1 MKRQRQQQR
10 PKERQPQYLVPE
22 HDPNDMSLDVPRDWT
37 PEQAAAVFEILD
49 HLQVRIWGRY
59 GPWIQQVLWEKQM
72 TSKPLGAAEID
83 QDDVPF

>member
-1 MKRQRQQQR
+1 MKRRDRQQ
-10 PKERQPQYLVPE
+10 PKIPQYLVPG
-22 HDPNDMSLDVPRDWT
+22 HDPNDMTLNVPLDWT

-72 TSKPLGAAEID
+72 TPKPFSADQIN

>member
-1 MKRQRQQQR
+1 MKRRDRQQ
-10 PKERQPQYLVPE
+10 PKTPQYPVPE
-22 HDPNDMSLDVPRDWT
+22 HDPSNMALNVPLHWT

-59 GPWIQQVLWEKQM
+59 GLWIQQVLWEKQM
-72 TSKPLGAAEID
+72 TPKPFSSDQID

>member
-1 MKRQRQQQR
+1 MKRRDRQQ
-10 PKERQPQYLVPE
+10 PKIPQYLVPG
-22 HDPNDMSLDVPRDWT
+22 HDPNDMTLNVPLDWT

-72 TSKPLGAAEID
+72 APKPFSADQID

>member
-1 MKRQRQQQR
+1 MKRRDRQQ
-10 PKERQPQYLVPE
+10 PKTPQYLVLE
-22 HDPNDMSLDVPRDWT
+22 HDPNNMTLNVPRDWT
-37 PEQAAAVFEILD
+37 PEQAAAVFEIID

-72 TSKPLGAAEID
+72 TPKPFSADQID

>member
-1 MKRQRQQQR
+1 MKRRNRQQ
-10 PKERQPQYLVPE
+10 PKTPQYPVPE
-22 HDPNDMSLDVPRDWT
+22 HDPSNMTLNVPRDWT

-72 TSKPLGAAEID
+72 TPKPFSADQID

>member
-1 MKRQRQQQR
+1 MKRRDRQQ
-10 PKERQPQYLVPE
+10 PKIPQYLVPG
-22 HDPNDMSLDVPRDWT
+22 HDPNDMTLNVPLDWT

-72 TSKPLGAAEID
+72 TPKPFSADQID